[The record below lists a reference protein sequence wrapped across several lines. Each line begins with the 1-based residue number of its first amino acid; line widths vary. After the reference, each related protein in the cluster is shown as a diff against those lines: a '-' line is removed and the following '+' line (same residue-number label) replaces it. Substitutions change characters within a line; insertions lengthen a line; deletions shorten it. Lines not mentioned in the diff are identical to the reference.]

1 MRIDGQQPTTRR
13 AWLRGVSALG
23 AAWAAGVGAGAGGVA
38 VPVVAQVL
46 DAPVPGVAPVS
57 GQGLGHHGAQSPFP
71 PLTRRDDVVP
81 WSVLGAVGTRR
92 VGKRLLPEFTP
103 TIWAFNGTPVRI
115 QGFMMPLEPGER
127 HRRFLLASVPLTC
140 AFCVPGGPESMLDV
154 HTRSPVPYRMVGV
167 VVQGVLQ
174 VLPDDAQGLYYRM
187 TDAIVVP

>member
-1 MRIDGQQPTTRR
+1 MSTDPPRPLTRR
-13 AWLRGVSALG
+13 DWLHQAP
-23 AAWAAGVGAGAGGVA
+23 AAGLALAPLMAAGRGQ
-38 VPVVAQVL
+38 AQVL
-46 DAPVPGVAPVS
+46 ESPVPGVAPLS

-71 PLTRRDDVVP
+71 PLARRDDVVP

-154 HTRSPVPYRMVGV
+154 RTRNPVPYRMAGL

-174 VLPDDAQGLYYRM
+174 VLPDDPQGLYYRM
-187 TDAIVVP
+187 SDAIVVP